1 MSQTGWRSGSR
12 SKEAGCGQ
20 SPSGPGETTDT
31 GYIASGALD
40 LVLSVLATLSLALL
54 LVVALFNRP
63 RFLVAPG
70 MRELPGLVD
79 EWKGAPM
86 PRSE

>member
-1 MSQTGWRSGSR
+1 VPSSSR
-12 SKEAGCGQ
+12 
-20 SPSGPGETTDT
+20 P
-31 GYIASGALD
+31 GALD
-40 LVLSVLATLSLALL
+40 VVLSVLATLSLVLL

-86 PRSE
+86 RRSE